1 MAIMVAAGGLRPNST
16 PPPMTH
22 TPPLPSHTPPVPS
35 GTPGAVSL
43 AANAAALAA
52 AAAGQNGFQGA
63 MNGGLLGSLEY
74 QAAYQARTPTLH
86 VSTLPDWV
94 CTWKVSS

>member
-86 VSTLPDWV
+86 VSTLPDWA
-94 CTWKVSS
+94 CT